1 LFSDLWEVNL
11 EKKIDQL
18 FSKIDIMTKEMS
30 VIRKE
35 NVALKKEN
43 FQLKK
48 RVSFLENKLY
58 KKNSTN
64 SSIPP
69 SKDEN
74 RVKPNQSLREKT
86 GKEIG
91 GQKGSKGTTLKMH
104 AVVDHIVDH
113 KLYFCSCCG
122 DQLYGDQEL
131 LGKRQVVDI
140 PPIKPIVTEHRI
152 YSSICQCGKN
162 NVSQYPKEASA
173 PISYGNSVEAA
184 IGYLSVGQ
192 YMSMQRIA
200 EFFEQVFN
208 IKLSQGTISNK
219 LASLTKQCMPMYEHI
234 QARIESSK
242 VIGADETGCVV
253 NGKKWWMWTW
263 QNASLTYIAASNN
276 RGYQAILDNFPDGLP
291 STILVSDCWAAQL
304 KTRTL
309 LKQICLAHIQ
319 RDLKFFIQSCKNRW
333 SVRFLKLIYKA
344 LELKRLIL
352 HDVSINHEIKV
363 KKIKK
368 DSEALLN
375 QMAKGPKK
383 LQALKKRLGK
393 NAPSLWTFL
402 DHINVP
408 PDNNGAERAIRNVK
422 VKQKVSGQFRS
433 EKGAQQFAIIRSVY
447 DTIRKNNGKAFDAL
461 SLVANYVPE

>member
-1 LFSDLWEVNL
+1 MSL
-11 EKKIDQL
+11 EDKIDQL
-18 FSKIDIMTKEMS
+18 FGKIDTLNKQVAMLE
-30 VIRKE
+30 KE
-35 NVALKKEN
+35 NSELKSKV
-43 FQLKK
+43 
-48 RVSFLENKLY
+48 RTLENRLQK
-58 KKNSTN
+58 KKNSSN

-74 RVKPNQSLREKT
+74 RVKPNQSLRDKT
-86 GKEIG
+86 DKKNG
-91 GQKGSKGTTLKMH
+91 GQKGSKGTTLKMYDE
-104 AVVDHIVDH
+104 VDYVEDY
-113 KLYFCSCCG
+113 KLDFCSCCG
-122 DQLYGDQEL
+122 DKLSAEQEL
-131 LGKRQVVDI
+131 VGKHQVVDI

-152 YSSICQCGKN
+152 YSVICQCGKN
-162 NVSQYPKEASA
+162 NTSQYPKESSA

-219 LASLTKQCMPMYEHI
+219 LASLTRQCMPMYQHI
-234 QARIESSK
+234 KSRIESSK
-242 VIGADETGCVV
+242 VVGADETGCVV

-263 QNASLTYIAASNN
+263 QNTSLTYIAASDN
-276 RGYQAILDNFPDGLP
+276 RGYQAIIDNFPNGLP

-304 KTRTL
+304 KTQTQ

-333 SVRFLKLIYKA
+333 SAQFLNLIYKA
-344 LELKRLIL
+344 LKLKKLIVQ
-352 HDVSINHEIKV
+352 DASVNHQDKI
-363 KKIKK
+363 KKIKTE
-368 DSEALLN
+368 SEALLN
-375 QMAKGPKK
+375 QVAKGPKK
-383 LQALKKRLGK
+383 LQTLKNRLGK
-393 NAPSLWTFL
+393 NAHSLWTFL
-402 DHINVP
+402 DHLKVP

-447 DTIRKNNGKAFDAL
+447 DTIRKNNGKVFDAL
-461 SLVANYVPE
+461 SLITNYVPE